1 MVVLI
6 SKLSFIIH
14 RDGPD
19 GETPTDNNASAAS
32 WVTSHTIERHLE
44 GLVKEAFP
52 NSGPTLP
59 TRREENEKL
68 RDSEFVAAIVKGF
81 EKGYNKEKVLHSD
94 PRIK

>member
-19 GETPTDNNASAAS
+19 GESPTDNNASAAS

-59 TRREENEKL
+59 TTREEN
-68 RDSEFVAAIVKGF
+68 RDSEFLTAIVKGF
-81 EKGYNKEKVLHSD
+81 EKGYNEEKVLHSD